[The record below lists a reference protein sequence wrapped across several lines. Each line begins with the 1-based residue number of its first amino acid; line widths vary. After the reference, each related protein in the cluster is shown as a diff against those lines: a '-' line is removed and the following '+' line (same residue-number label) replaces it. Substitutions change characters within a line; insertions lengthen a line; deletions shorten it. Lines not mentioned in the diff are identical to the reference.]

1 MNILV
6 VGGAGYIGSHMC
18 KCLAKAGHQVTVLD
32 NLATGHREAVQ
43 WGELVVGSL
52 DDRALVADLL
62 RSRGIEAVMHFAAS
76 SLVGES
82 MVDPFRYYQNNVS
95 ATLAL
100 LQVMREQHVGRF
112 IFSSTA
118 AVFGE
123 PESPTI
129 AEDHP
134 RRPIN
139 PYGKSKLAV
148 EYMLEDAAAAYGLRA
163 VALRYFNAAGAD
175 ASASIGE
182 SHEPESHLIPK
193 LLRKAVG
200 DALDVQIFGTDYPTA
215 DGTCIRDYIHVA
227 DLADAHLLALEY
239 TAKQAG
245 FHTFNLGNGNG
256 YSVLEVL
263 AAVEQVIGRPL
274 DIPRGPRRAGD
285 PAILVASSAKARDLL
300 GWKPQRAAITQIVGD
315 AWRWHQNRR
324 F

>member
-18 KCLAKAGHQVTVLD
+18 KCLSEAGHRVIVLD

-43 WGELVVGSL
+43 WGDLVVGSL
-52 DDRALVADLL
+52 DDRALVADILK
-62 RSRGIEAVMHFAAS
+62 SRGIDAVMHFAAS

-82 MVDPFRYYQNNVS
+82 MLDPFRYYQNNVS
-95 ATLAL
+95 ATLSL
-100 LQVMREQHVGRF
+100 LQVMREQRVDRF

-123 PESPTI
+123 PESATI

-175 ASASIGE
+175 ATASIGE

-200 DALDVQIFGTDYPTA
+200 EALDVQIFGTDYPTA

-239 TAKQAG
+239 TAKQPG

-263 AAVEQVIGRPL
+263 SAVEQVIGRPL
-274 DIPRGPRRAGD
+274 EVPRGPRRAGD
-285 PAILVASSAKARDLL
+285 PAILVASSAKARELL
-300 GWKPQRAAITQIVGD
+300 GWRPQRAAITQIVGD

>member
-18 KCLAKAGHQVTVLD
+18 KCLFEAGHRVIVLD

-43 WGELVVGSL
+43 WGDLVVGSL
-52 DDRALVADLL
+52 DDRALVADILK
-62 RSRGIEAVMHFAAS
+62 SRGIDAVMHFAAS

-82 MVDPFRYYQNNVS
+82 MLDPFRYYQNNVS
-95 ATLAL
+95 ATLSL
-100 LQVMREQHVGRF
+100 LQVMREQRVDRF

-123 PESPTI
+123 PESATI

-285 PAILVASSAKARDLL
+285 PAILVASSEKARDLL

-315 AWRWHQNRR
+315 AWRWHQNRL